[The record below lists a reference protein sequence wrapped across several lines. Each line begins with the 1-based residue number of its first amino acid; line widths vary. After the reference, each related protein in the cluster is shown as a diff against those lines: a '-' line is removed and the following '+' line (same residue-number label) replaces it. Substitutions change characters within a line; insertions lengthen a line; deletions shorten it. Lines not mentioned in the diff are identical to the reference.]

1 MHIFESMVAIG
12 MKTVTDK
19 SILLSLSAM
28 VAQIPIVS
36 KPFPNSLDIGYNSP
50 GRTQFGAHTMATF
63 AYEAMN
69 SSGQEVKD
77 EIEAATSE
85 EAIKRI
91 RDKGFFPT
99 KVKEK
104 AAKKGA
110 KKKAAAEA
118 AGPIQKKRK
127 MPLSIGGVPKKQLV
141 TFTRQLSTLQ
151 DAGLPILRSL
161 QILEEQQRPGL
172 LKAIIGGVADEVE
185 GGGTLSDAMANF
197 PKAFDKLY
205 VNMINAGEAGG
216 VLDLILARLA
226 EFMEKAAKLKKK
238 VIGAMIY
245 PCVVITIAV
254 AIVSMIMIVVIPKFK
269 SIFSD
274 FHAEL
279 PAVTQLLLTISNWFA
294 QEYGWAYVLIG
305 PVVFMLIIK
314 LIRMSEGGKYAVDK
328 VKLMIPILGG
338 ILGKTAIARFTRTL
352 GTLISAGVPI
362 LDAINITKETCGNE
376 VYTKALSKV
385 HDAIREGESM
395 ADPLRATKVCDAIV
409 VNMIDVG
416 EETGDLDKMLIKVA
430 DNYDSDVDVLV
441 GSLISIMEPVMVVV
455 LGVIVGFIV
464 IALFMPMVTLI
475 ESISSPAKK

>member
-1 MHIFESMVAIG
+1 MP
-12 MKTVTDK
+12 
-19 SILLSLSAM
+19 L
-28 VAQIPIVS
+28 
-36 KPFPNSLDIGYNSP
+36 
-50 GRTQFGAHTMATF
+50 F

-77 EIEAATSE
+77 EIEASSSE
-85 EAIKRI
+85 EAIAKI
-91 RDKGFFPT
+91 RAKGYFPT

-104 AAKKGA
+104 AEKRRKSAAKK
-110 KKKAAAEA
+110 EV
-118 AGPIQKKRK
+118 GPVQTKRK
-127 MPLSIGGVPKKQLV
+127 MPISIGGVPRKQLV
-141 TFTRQLSTLQ
+141 SFTRQLSTLQ

-161 QILEEQQRPGL
+161 QILEQQQKPGL

-185 GGGTLSDAMANF
+185 GGGTLSDAMAKY

-226 EFMEKAAKLKKK
+226 DFMEKAAKLKKK

-245 PCVVITIAV
+245 PCVVVSIAV
-254 AIVSMIMIVVIPKFK
+254 GIVSMIMIFVIPKFEQ
-269 SIFSD
+269 IFLD
-274 FHAEL
+274 FGTKL
-279 PAVTQLLLTISNWFA
+279 PGITQVLLAVSRWFA
-294 QEYGWAYVLIG
+294 QDYGWAWVLCSPIL
-305 PVVFMLIIK
+305 FILIVK
-314 LIRMSEGGKYAVDK
+314 LIRLSEGGKYFVDV
-328 VKLMIPILGG
+328 VKLKIPILGA
-338 ILGKTAIARFTRTL
+338 ILSKTAIARFTRTL

-376 VYTKALSKV
+376 VYSRALAKV

-430 DNYDSDVDVLV
+430 DNYDNDVDVLV
-441 GSLISIMEPVMVVV
+441 GSLISILEPVMVVV
-455 LGVIVGFIV
+455 LGVLVGFIV
-464 IALFMPMVTLI
+464 IALFAPMISLI
-475 ESISSPAKK
+475 QAVSGSGGK

>member
-1 MHIFESMVAIG
+1 
-12 MKTVTDK
+12 
-19 SILLSLSAM
+19 
-28 VAQIPIVS
+28 
-36 KPFPNSLDIGYNSP
+36 
-50 GRTQFGAHTMATF
+50 MATF

-77 EIEAATSE
+77 EIDAESQE
-85 EAIKRI
+85 KAIEKI
-91 RDKGFFPT
+91 RGKGLFPT
-99 KVKEK
+99 KIRER
-104 AAKKGA
+104 AQ
-110 KKKAAAEA
+110 KKAKQKKNAA
-118 AGPIQKKRK
+118 AGDSAPLQKKRK
-127 MPLSIGGVPKKQLV
+127 MPISIGGVPRKQLV
-141 TFTRQLSTLQ
+141 MFTRQLSTLQ

-161 QILEEQQRPGL
+161 QILEQQQKPGL

-185 GGGTLSDAMANF
+185 SGGTLSDAMAKF

-245 PCVVITIAV
+245 PCVVISIAV
-254 AIVSMIMIVVIPKFK
+254 GVVSLIMIVVIPKFEG
-269 SIFSD
+269 IFRD
-274 FHAEL
+274 FHTDL
-279 PAVTQLLLTISNWFA
+279 PQVTKMLLAISRWFA
-294 QEYGWAYVLIG
+294 TQYGWAYVLIS
-305 PVVFMLIIK
+305 PLVFVGLIK
-314 LIRMSEGGKYAVDK
+314 LIQLSQGGKYLVDA
-328 VKLMIPILGG
+328 VKLKIPILGG

-376 VYTKALSKV
+376 VYTRALSKV

-441 GSLISIMEPVMVVV
+441 SSLISILEPVMVVV

-464 IALFMPMVTLI
+464 VALFMPMVSLI
-475 ESISSPAKK
+475 ETISSPKH